1 MSLLLTKTCEYAIL
15 VTIQQGRSFARNATV
30 KVETELDLKLPPS
43 INDLI
48 PQNTIIATP
57 ATKSDA
63 SGNCTFNQSLVYYV
77 SWKQLQRLRKLD
89 ATTTLHVHENKQRF
103 ALTFSISEAKEVVHQ
118 AGHKLDQIYKFVADK
133 GAWCSIQ
140 NATENQQLKAGLFYV
155 QMPDNNNAISVT
167 TPSIQLRSPPPT
179 PSIPKRVN
187 TMASSRRKKV
197 LSILGSSSHTT
208 KLPDKKSAD
217 KKSASTAA
225 PPPPPAVPPP
235 LPEKPPLRRAK
246 SSLVDLNIQ
255 ELSNVLQKMSIFSAP
270 PTPPLP
276 PEHASYHQIGQGS
289 SQYTFYFKVMNVD
302 HIQLQQQKQQAKRQ
316 YNKKPFIA
324 YTFLTNY
331 TLLPAASFSSSKS
344 SHYTAKSAYQLRGHL
359 VDIQHWLDGHGA
371 ICLDYMWMDK
381 FTKETVGQVKVPLEG
396 IAFDGR
402 GMSDRV
408 CHVVDSST
416 DDIMASV
423 TVRTGLVSG
432 WHKDD
437 YFTTQQQQ
445 QLQQEEALASKR
457 TSSASNWD
465 TMMMMNSN
473 KKFRH
478 HSQSSIPT
486 LSTTTCSTKSSNVP
500 SIHLIH
506 QSRPTSLNST
516 KSKSFSVRRGQ

>member
-235 LPEKPPLRRAK
+235 L
-246 SSLVDLNIQ
+246 
-255 ELSNVLQKMSIFSAP
+255 
-270 PTPPLP
+270 
-276 PEHASYHQIGQGS
+276 
-289 SQYTFYFKVMNVD
+289 
-302 HIQLQQQKQQAKRQ
+302 
-316 YNKKPFIA
+316 
-324 YTFLTNY
+324 
-331 TLLPAASFSSSKS
+331 
-344 SHYTAKSAYQLRGHL
+344 
-359 VDIQHWLDGHGA
+359 
-371 ICLDYMWMDK
+371 
-381 FTKETVGQVKVPLEG
+381 
-396 IAFDGR
+396 
-402 GMSDRV
+402 
-408 CHVVDSST
+408 
-416 DDIMASV
+416 
-423 TVRTGLVSG
+423 
-432 WHKDD
+432 
-437 YFTTQQQQ
+437 
-445 QLQQEEALASKR
+445 
-457 TSSASNWD
+457 
-465 TMMMMNSN
+465 
-473 KKFRH
+473 
-478 HSQSSIPT
+478 
-486 LSTTTCSTKSSNVP
+486 
-500 SIHLIH
+500 
-506 QSRPTSLNST
+506 
-516 KSKSFSVRRGQ
+516 

>member
-15 VTIQQGRSFARNATV
+15 VTIQQGRSFAKNATI

-48 PQNTIIATP
+48 PQNTIISTP
-57 ATKSDA
+57 ATKSDK

-89 ATTTLHVHENKQRF
+89 ATTTLHVYENKQLF
-103 ALTFSISEAKEVVHQ
+103 DLTFSISEAKEVVHQ
-118 AGHKLDQIYKFVADK
+118 SGHKLDQIYKFVSDK

-187 TMASSRRKKV
+187 NMMSNRRKKV
-197 LSILGSSSHTT
+197 LSILGSSSNSA
-208 KLPDKKSAD
+208 KLPDKKSAE
-217 KKSASTAA
+217 KKSAAAATAAAAAAASVSATSTA
-225 PPPPPAVPPP
+225 PPP

-246 SSLVDLNIQ
+246 SSLVDLNIE
-255 ELSNVLQKMSIFSAP
+255 ELSSVLQKMSIFSAP

-289 SQYTFYFKVMNVD
+289 SQYTFYFKVMYVD
-302 HIQLQQQKQQAKRQ
+302 HIQLQQQQTKKQ
-316 YNKKPFIA
+316 YKKPFIA

-344 SHYTAKSAYQLRGHL
+344 NYYTTKSAYQLRGHL
-359 VDIQHWLDGHGA
+359 VDIQRWLDGHGA

-381 FTKETVGQVKVPLEG
+381 FTKETVGQVKVPLQG

-402 GMSDRV
+402 GMSDKV
-408 CHVVDSST
+408 CHVVNNK
-416 DDIMASV
+416 DDIIASV

-437 YFTTQQQQ
+437 YFA
-445 QLQQEEALASKR
+445 QQEELASKR

-500 SIHLIH
+500 SIHLIQ
-506 QSRPTSLNST
+506 QSRPTSLNSI
-516 KSKSFSVRRGQ
+516 KSKSFSIRRG

>member
-1 MSLLLTKTCEYAIL
+1 MH
-15 VTIQQGRSFARNATV
+15 
-30 KVETELDLKLPPS
+30 
-43 INDLI
+43 
-48 PQNTIIATP
+48 
-57 ATKSDA
+57 
-63 SGNCTFNQSLVYYV
+63 QS
-77 SWKQLQRLRKLD
+77 
-89 ATTTLHVHENKQRF
+89 
-103 ALTFSISEAKEVVHQ
+103 
-118 AGHKLDQIYKFVADK
+118 GHKLDQIYKFVSDK

-140 NATENQQLKAGLFYV
+140 NATADQQLKAGLFYV

-179 PSIPKRVN
+179 PSIPKRLN
-187 TMASSRRKKV
+187 TMTSSRRKKV
-197 LSILGSSSHTT
+197 LSILGSSSHST
-208 KLPDKKSAD
+208 KLPEKKSTTE
-217 KKSASTAA
+217 KKAAASTAL
-225 PPPPPAVPPP
+225 PPP

-255 ELSNVLQKMSIFSAP
+255 ELSSVLQKMSIFSAP

-289 SQYTFYFKVMNVD
+289 SQYTFYFKVMYVD
-302 HIQLQQQKQQAKRQ
+302 HIQLQQQQTKKQ
-316 YNKKPFIA
+316 YKKPFIA

-331 TLLPAASFSSSKS
+331 TLLPAASFSSSS
-344 SHYTAKSAYQLRGHL
+344 SYYTAKSAYQLRGHL
-359 VDIQHWLDGHGA
+359 VDIQHWLDGHGS
-371 ICLDYMWMDK
+371 ICLDYLWMDK

-408 CHVVDSST
+408 CPVVSNTNKDT
-416 DDIMASV
+416 IASV

-437 YFTTQQQQ
+437 YFTTQQQE
-445 QLQQEEALASKR
+445 QEELASKR

-500 SIHLIH
+500 SIHLIQH
-506 QSRPTSLNST
+506 SRPTSLNST
-516 KSKSFSVRRGQ
+516 KSKSFSIRRGQQ